1 MEKSKKFIKRCYR
14 KVGWFFTHLPLF
26 AKYLTVM
33 TSMILVSYIVL
44 ATALLVFLSNRWSIE
59 KKDLLTENVR
69 QNAAYCEQIFSQCE
83 TAGEFNSAMLL
94 VGNNLSIIS
103 DAIDADVI
111 MCNTEGRVVLCKEKF
126 NYSSMPDNECIL
138 HKGYRIPDEI
148 MSETENRV
156 YFSDDKV
163 EGLYDEPTFMAGAPI
178 EANGKIIGF
187 VFACTPVKNS
197 FTEYATSIMQ
207 MYLSSTVFAV
217 ALSFLVAYFLAARLA
232 NPLRQM
238 SKATK
243 AYAQGDFSKRV
254 TVRGSDEIA
263 ELCGSFNRM
272 ASALSVLESSRRSF
286 VANVSHELKTPMTTI
301 GGFIDGILD
310 GTIPKDKH
318 DEYLLRV
325 SDEVKRLSRLV
336 TSMLN
341 LSKIE
346 AGELELKLSEFDISA
361 LVIDCMLSFEQNIEK
376 KNISVEGFENLE
388 PTMVTADRDML
399 HQVIYNLV
407 DNAVKFTQNNG
418 VISVFAGENKNGEIY
433 VSIHNTGEGVSSEE
447 IGKIFERFYKVDKSR
462 SYDVKSAGLGLYL
475 CKTIVEMHRGKIFAE
490 SVEGEFT
497 RFTIFLP
504 KLDK

>member
-1 MEKSKKFIKRCYR
+1 MKKSKKFIKRCYK

-26 AKYLTVM
+26 AKYLIVM

-59 KKDLLTENVR
+59 KEELLTENVR
-69 QNAAYCEQIFSQCE
+69 QNASYCEQIFSECKTE
-83 TAGEFNSAMLL
+83 AEFNSAMLL

-126 NYSSMPDNECIL
+126 NYSSMPDGSCVL
-138 HKGYRIPDEI
+138 HKNYIIPQEV
-148 MSETENRV
+148 MTMAEQGL
-156 YFSDDKV
+156 YFSDDKID
-163 EGLYDEPTFMAGAPI
+163 GLYDEPTFMAGSSIAV
-178 EANGKIIGF
+178 NGRTIGY
-187 VFACTPVKNS
+187 VFACDPVKNS
-197 FTEYATSIMQ
+197 FTQYASSIMQ
-207 MYLSSTVFAV
+207 MYLSSMVFAV
-217 ALSFLVAYFLAARLA
+217 SLSFLVAYALAARLA

-254 TVRGSDEIA
+254 SVRGSDEIA

-310 GTIPKDKH
+310 GTIPKEKH

-325 SDEVKRLSRLV
+325 SEEVKRLSRLV

-346 AGELELKLSEFDISA
+346 AGELELKMSEFDISS
-361 LVIDCMLSFEQNIEK
+361 LVIDSMLSFEQEIEK
-376 KNISVEGFENLE
+376 KNISVEGFENLS
-388 PTMVTADRDML
+388 PMIVKADRDML

-407 DNAVKFTQNNG
+407 DNAVKFTQNEG
-418 VISVFAGENKNGEIY
+418 VISVSSGETQKGEAFI
-433 VSIHNTGEGVSSEE
+433 SIRNTGEGVSTEE
-447 IGKIFERFYKVDKSR
+447 LGKIFERFYKVDKSR
-462 SYDVKSAGLGLYL
+462 SYDIKSAGLGLYL
-475 CKTIVEMHRGKIFAE
+475 CKTIVEMHGGKIFAE
-490 SVEGEFT
+490 SVEGEYT
-497 RFTIFLP
+497 QFTIL
-504 KLDK
+504 LGNN